1 MNMSISPTNRTVVIT
16 GASAGIGRALA
27 LEYAARGCRLGLL
40 GRRQSALESLR
51 AEIVGMG
58 APSAEIAVLDVDDV
72 DSVRPCLDRL
82 FERIGAVDVFVA
94 NAGINGFTR
103 VGAGD
108 FAVDRRII
116 QTNVLG
122 ALACLDAAA
131 AQFIARRAGH
141 LVGISSLASMIAVP
155 TQGAYCASKAA
166 LSAYLRTARI
176 ELARHGIRVS
186 NVTPGFVLTE
196 IMPDI
201 GKYPFAIPAAQ
212 AAREI
217 ADALDAGQREVIV
230 PGWPW
235 KLFKPFFGFIPDSMW
250 RRFG

>member
-1 MNMSISPTNRTVVIT
+1 MSISRTERTVVIT

-27 LEYAARGCRLGLL
+27 LEFAARGCRLGML
-40 GRRQSALESLR
+40 GRRRSALESLQ
-51 AEIVGMG
+51 AEVAAAG
-58 APSAEIAVLDVDDV
+58 APPAEIAVLDVDDV
-72 DSVRPCLDRL
+72 DSIRPCLDRL
-82 FERIGAVDVFVA
+82 FEKLGTVDVFIA

-108 FAVDRRII
+108 FAVDRRIV

-122 ALACLDAAA
+122 AMACLDAAA

-186 NVTPGFVLTE
+186 NVTPGFVLTD
-196 IMPDI
+196 IMPNI

-217 ADALDAGQREVIV
+217 VTALEAGKREVIV

-235 KLFKPFFGFIPDSMW
+235 KLFRPFFGLIPDSMW
-250 RRFG
+250 KRFS

>member
-1 MNMSISPTNRTVVIT
+1 MSTSRTERTVVIT

-27 LEYAARGCRLGLL
+27 LEFAARGCRLGLL
-40 GRRQSALESLR
+40 ARRQSALESLR
-51 AEIVGMG
+51 AEIAAIG
-58 APSAEIAVLDVDDV
+58 APPAEIAMLDVDDL
-72 DSVRPCLDRL
+72 DSIKPRL
-82 FERIGAVDVFVA
+82 EQIFARLGAVDVFIA

-108 FAVDRRII
+108 FAVDRRIV

-122 ALACLDAAA
+122 AMASLDAAA

-166 LSAYLRTARI
+166 LSAYLHTARI

-186 NVTPGFVLTE
+186 NITPGFVLTE

-217 ADALDAGQREVIV
+217 VDAIEAGKRNVIV

-235 KLFKPFFGFIPDSMW
+235 KLFRPFFGFIPDSMW
-250 RRFG
+250 KRFG